1 MLKLIA
7 YLVLLCTPPIGWI
20 ILAAWII
27 MGKQKGDNMLIIG
40 LIIGGFL
47 GFEYHKRYEVQQ
59 NLKREFEMWK
69 FEQSLKD
76 SGE

>member
-27 MGKQKGDNMLIIG
+27 MG
-40 LIIGGFL
+40 
-47 GFEYHKRYEVQQ
+47 E
-59 NLKREFEMWK
+59 
-69 FEQSLKD
+69 
-76 SGE
+76 